1 MATTYFD
8 PAAGF
13 NAFALQ
19 ARTDNTGADVT
30 DIDGED
36 ARLLLTLFREGIV
49 SPETGYKVSERSAGA
64 NMSVDVGSGD
74 SHADVAI
81 IEGNDPGQGSYLVR
95 SGDAVVNLTVPAA
108 DLSNPRIDEV
118 YLVVQDDAYDNS
130 DRVLPRLAYRDGTPS
145 SSPVA
150 PGPDASW
157 KAYMKLATIDVA
169 AAATQITN
177 ADITDNRVLSRESFA
192 FGGFVPTGTI
202 VAYGGTSAPS
212 GWLLCD
218 GAAVSRNTYARLFSV
233 LGTTYG
239 AGDGSTTFNLPDLR
253 QRFPLGKAA
262 SGTGSTLG
270 ATGGAID
277 HTHSGPSHTHGMN
290 QHTHDMT
297 HTHQVNP
304 PATFTTFDGLHDHQL
319 RHGGGSFSVDGIE
332 WAVQT
337 DSQGNHRH
345 SVDIAAF
352 TSGGSSRSSTGW
364 PSPSTTESAGTGQTG
379 SSNPPYFVLMPI
391 IRAF

>member
-19 ARTDNTGADVT
+19 ARTDNTGTDVT

-192 FGGFVPTGTI
+192 FGGFAPTGTI

-270 ATGGAID
+270 ETGGAID
-277 HTHSGPSHTHGMN
+277 HTHSGPSHRHSMA
-290 QHTHDMT
+290 
-297 HTHQVNP
+297 HTHQIDP
-304 PATFTTFDGLHDHQL
+304 PATFTTFDGQHT
-319 RHGGGSFSVDGIE
+319 HGVSAAVVGNIQTITQGPGIE
-332 WAVQT
+332 T
-337 DSQGNHRH
+337 SGNHRH
-345 SVDIAAF
+345 QVDISSF
-352 TSGGSSRSSTGW
+352 TSNWSSISNTGA
-364 PSPSTTESAGTGQTG
+364 AGDDQTG
-379 SSNPPYFVLMPI
+379 SNNPPYLVVNYI
-391 IRAF
+391 IKT